1 MVGSKVLAELAN
13 SKGLPAAK
21 VFALEGH
28 GALDMLH
35 PTVLLN
41 VPISGNAQ
49 SEEKK
54 YREIM
59 KTFP

>member
-13 SKGLPAAK
+13 SKSLPAVK
-21 VFALEGH
+21 VFALEGN
-28 GALDMLH
+28 GALYIPL

-49 SEEKK
+49 FGEKK
-54 YREIM
+54 YKER
-59 KTFP
+59 